1 MRISTRRFLLLI
13 TIGCGALFNLPQ
25 AAPIAQQDPAQG
37 GRRSAQ
43 DTASLKLKTEL
54 VSVQV
59 AVTDQHGHA
68 ISGLT
73 KDDFRIYED
82 KIEQPV
88 SFFSDQDAPASVAVV
103 FDASNSMSNTKIEEA
118 REAVGRF
125 VQTSR
130 SDDEYSLI
138 SFNDNARLL
147 LERTH
152 DSDALLADIANVHPE
167 GNTALYDGVAL
178 GIETIS
184 HSS

>member
-1 MRISTRRFLLLI
+1 MRFSTRRFLLFI
-13 TIGCGALFNLPQ
+13 TIGCGAFFNLPQ
-25 AAPIAQQDPAQG
+25 AAPLAQQDPSQEG
-37 GRRSAQ
+37 VRNAQ

-54 VSVQV
+54 ISVQV
-59 AVTDQHGHA
+59 TVTDQRGHA

-88 SFFSDQDAPASVAVV
+88 SFFSDQDSPASVAVV
-103 FDASNSMSNTKIEEA
+103 FDSSNSMSNTKIEEA
-118 REAVGRF
+118 REAVSRF

-138 SFNDNARLL
+138 SFNDNAEVL

-152 DSDALLADIANVHPE
+152 DSDALLAAIANVHPA
-167 GNTALYDGVAL
+167 GNT
-178 GIETIS
+178 
-184 HSS
+184 